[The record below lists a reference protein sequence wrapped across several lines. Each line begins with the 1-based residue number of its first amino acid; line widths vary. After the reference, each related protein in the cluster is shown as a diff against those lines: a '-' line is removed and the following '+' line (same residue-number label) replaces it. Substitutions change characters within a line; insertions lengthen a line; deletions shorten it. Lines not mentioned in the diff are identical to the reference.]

1 MVWFVTMKSEPKLG
15 MRNNAGRTHSCSLWA
30 LNKTKREQS
39 IGNPTALKQAS
50 LWITVKKQR
59 VLPTLG
65 KQHALNKEG
74 MKTSGEN
81 ILHQRQE
88 EGFLVVSAMS
98 PGSTYFKIKCTYRIL
113 NLLTVIPTSAH
124 WCLIHT

>member
-1 MVWFVTMKSEPKLG
+1 M
-15 MRNNAGRTHSCSLWA
+15 
-30 LNKTKREQS
+30 NKTKREQS

-88 EGFLVVSAMS
+88 GFLVVSAMS
-98 PGSTYFKIKCTYRIL
+98 PGSTYFKIRRTYHIL

-124 WCLIHT
+124 